1 MAPGEHR
8 IRRARAARQHNE
20 SHPFIQEHPMSNV
33 PADLK
38 YTDEHEWIRTEADGT
53 LTVGITD
60 HAQSTLGDIVFL
72 ELPEVGKQVTAG
84 DAVGVVESV
93 KAASDIY
100 SPVSGE
106 IVAVNDAIVD
116 TPDAVNSDAYASWLF
131 KIKLADGASADKLID
146 AAAYGKL
153 IA

>member
-1 MAPGEHR
+1 
-8 IRRARAARQHNE
+8 
-20 SHPFIQEHPMSNV
+20 MSNV
-33 PADLK
+33 PAELK

-53 LTVGITD
+53 LTIGITD

-72 ELPEVGKQVTAG
+72 ELPQVGKQVKAG

-106 IVAVNDAIVD
+106 VVAINADAVD
-116 TPDAVNSDAYASWLF
+116 SPEEVNSDAYDTWLF
-131 KIKLADGASADKLID
+131 KIKLADGASTDNLLD
-146 AAAYGKL
+146 AAAYAKL
-153 IA
+153 VG

>member
-1 MAPGEHR
+1 
-8 IRRARAARQHNE
+8 
-20 SHPFIQEHPMSNV
+20 MSNV

-53 LTVGITD
+53 LTIGITD

-72 ELPEVGKQVTAG
+72 ELPQVGKQVKAG

-106 IVAVNDAIVD
+106 VVAINADAVD
-116 TPDAVNSDAYASWLF
+116 TPEEVNSDAYGVWLF
-131 KIKLADGASADKLID
+131 KVKLADGASTDNLLD
-146 AAAYGKL
+146 AAAYAKL
-153 IA
+153 VG

>member
-1 MAPGEHR
+1 
-8 IRRARAARQHNE
+8 
-20 SHPFIQEHPMSNV
+20 MSNV

-53 LTVGITD
+53 LTIGITD

-72 ELPEVGKQVTAG
+72 ELPQVGKQVKAG

-106 IVAVNDAIVD
+106 VVAINADAVD
-116 TPDAVNSDAYASWLF
+116 TPEEVNSDAYGVWLF
-131 KIKLADGASADKLID
+131 KIKLADGASTDNLLD
-146 AAAYGKL
+146 AAAYAKL
-153 IA
+153 VG

>member
-1 MAPGEHR
+1 
-8 IRRARAARQHNE
+8 
-20 SHPFIQEHPMSNV
+20 MSNV

-60 HAQSTLGDIVFL
+60 HAQNTLGDIVFL
-72 ELPEVGKQVTAG
+72 ELPQVGKSVQEG

-106 IVAVNDAIVD
+106 IIAINEEAVDS
-116 TPDAVNSDAYASWLF
+116 PEEVNSDAYDTWLF
-131 KIKLADGASADKLID
+131 KIKLAAGASTDKLID
-146 AAAYGKL
+146 ADAYSKL
-153 IA
+153 ID

>member
-1 MAPGEHR
+1 
-8 IRRARAARQHNE
+8 
-20 SHPFIQEHPMSNV
+20 MSNV

-38 YTDEHEWIRTEADGT
+38 YTDEHEWVRTEADGT

-72 ELPEVGKQVTAG
+72 ELPQVGKSVNAG

-106 IVAVNDAIVD
+106 VVAINEEATDSPKA
-116 TPDAVNSDAYASWLF
+116 
-131 KIKLADGASADKLID
+131 
-146 AAAYGKL
+146 
-153 IA
+153 

>member
-1 MAPGEHR
+1 
-8 IRRARAARQHNE
+8 
-20 SHPFIQEHPMSNV
+20 MSNV

-60 HAQSTLGDIVFL
+60 HAQNTLGDIVFL
-72 ELPEVGKQVTAG
+72 ELPAVGKQVKAG
-84 DAVGVVESV
+84 DAIGVVESV

-106 IVAVNDAIVD
+106 VVAINADAVD
-116 TPDAVNSDAYASWLF
+116 TPEEVNSDAYDTWLF
-131 KIKLADGASADKLID
+131 KIKLADGASTDNLLD
-146 AAAYGKL
+146 AAAYSKL
-153 IA
+153 ID

>member
-1 MAPGEHR
+1 
-8 IRRARAARQHNE
+8 
-20 SHPFIQEHPMSNV
+20 MSNV

-60 HAQSTLGDIVFL
+60 HAQSTLGDIVSRTAASRQ
-72 ELPEVGKQVTAG
+72 VGDG

-106 IVAVNDAIVD
+106 VVAINEDAANS
-116 TPDAVNSDAYASWLF
+116 PEEVNSDAYGVAVQDQARGRRVDRQ
-131 KIKLADGASADKLID
+131 ADRR
-146 AAAYGKL
+146 
-153 IA
+153 

>member
-1 MAPGEHR
+1 
-8 IRRARAARQHNE
+8 
-20 SHPFIQEHPMSNV
+20 MSNV

-72 ELPEVGKQVTAG
+72 ELPEVGKSVNAG

-106 IVAVNDAIVD
+106 IVAVNEAATDA
-116 TPDAVNSDAYASWLF
+116 PEEVNGDAYGVWLF
-131 KIKLADGASADKLID
+131 KIKLAAGASTDKLID
-146 AAAYGKL
+146 ADAYSKL
-153 IA
+153 ID